1 MALQVAVFGLGTF
14 GFTLAVE
21 VEKKGYSVL
30 AVDIDQQKVKAIE
43 GQVSRAVVLRSM
55 SEADIKNTLVGQC
68 EVAVVGFVNNLE
80 NNIFLTQM
88 LKELGVSF
96 IITRSE
102 SAVHARVLQKVGADD
117 IFFPEEDMAVRI
129 ANRITGTGFLDFIEI
144 SDEFAISEFQTP
156 SIMSGKT
163 IANLDLRKERG
174 IQILAIRR
182 KGEVMIPP
190 DPNSPLQDED
200 LIIAMGPR
208 KTIQEFSKAR

>member
-21 VEKKGYSVL
+21 IEKKGYSVL
-30 AVDIDQQKVKAIE
+30 AVDIDPQKIKSIE

-55 SEADIKNTLVGQC
+55 SEEDIKNTLVAQC
-68 EVAVVGFVNNLE
+68 EVAVISFVGNLDD
-80 NNIFLTQM
+80 NIFLTQL
-88 LKELGVSF
+88 LKELGVPF

-102 SAVHARVLQKVGADD
+102 SAVHARVLQKIGADD

-144 SDEFAISEFQTP
+144 SDQYAISEFQTP
-156 SIMSGKT
+156 SFMSGKT
-163 IANLDLRKERG
+163 IANLDLRKEKG

-182 KGEVMIPP
+182 KGEVIIPP
-190 DPNSPLQDED
+190 DPDKPLEDED
-200 LIIAMGPR
+200 LIIALGPR
-208 KTIQEFSKAR
+208 KTIQEFSKAK

>member
-55 SEADIKNTLVGQC
+55 SETDIKNTLVGQC

-102 SAVHARVLQKVGADD
+102 SAIHARVLQKVGADD